1 MVSVNESFNH
11 LINVVCVLFLF
22 ICVFQVYIDLFI
34 GLYLL
39 VIDTAQMLCST
50 PLSMSRHS
58 DVRVVLNHV

>member
-1 MVSVNESFNH
+1 
-11 LINVVCVLFLF
+11 
-22 ICVFQVYIDLFI
+22 VFQVYIDLLI

-58 DVRVVLNHV
+58 DVRVVLNHVWSKTFLLIWKFYYQNCCFTG

>member
-1 MVSVNESFNH
+1 MVSVNEGFNH
-11 LINVVCVLFLF
+11 LINAICILFLF

-58 DVRVVLNHV
+58 GVRVVLNHV

>member
-1 MVSVNESFNH
+1 MISVNESFNH
-11 LINVVCVLFLF
+11 LINAICVLFLF

-39 VIDTAQMLCST
+39 VIDIAQMLCST
-50 PLSMSRHS
+50 PLSVYRHS

>member
-1 MVSVNESFNH
+1 MAFVNESFNQV
-11 LINVVCVLFLF
+11 INAICVLFLF

-34 GLYLL
+34 HLYFL

-50 PLSMSRHS
+50 PLSMSRHL

>member
-1 MVSVNESFNH
+1 MVSVNEGFNH
-11 LINVVCVLFLF
+11 LINAICILFLF

>member
-11 LINVVCVLFLF
+11 LINAIYVLFLF

-39 VIDTAQMLCST
+39 VTDTAQLQCST
-50 PLSMSRHS
+50 LLSMSRHS
-58 DVRVVLNHV
+58 DVRVVLNRV

>member
-11 LINVVCVLFLF
+11 LINAVCVLFLF

-39 VIDTAQMLCST
+39 VIDTAQMLFST